1 MGQITL
7 VLTENAESILRG
19 KNNRR
24 GDMGN
29 YVSDLIIKANITT
42 CAQKGENKQ

>member
-7 VLTENAESILRG
+7 VLTEEAESILRG

-24 GDMGN
+24 GDMGK
-29 YVSDLIIKANITT
+29 YVSDLITS
-42 CAQKGENKQ
+42 CAQTVESKEGKK